1 MSIHEFTALAI
12 IAALVCPNLAPA
24 QQAGYTFKAQSELV
38 LVDVS
43 ARDSHGNLVR
53 DLKPEDF
60 TIYEDNKP
68 QKIATFDVENTE
80 AIPAVP
86 AQTANLLTNT
96 PKKPRPSV
104 ANPNPVSAE
113 EQAIKDRRL
122 IILFFDVSAMQPDEI
137 ERSVDAAATYL
148 NKQMT
153 PADLVSI
160 VSLSTTITVNQD
172 FTADRD
178 QLKKVLDSLNTGA
191 GTGYEEGSTGTT
203 EATAETGNSF
213 TVDDTE
219 YNIFNTDRRLQA
231 LRTVAQQVASVPQKK
246 ALIYFS
252 SGMDRTGIENQSQ
265 LRAATNAAV
274 LANMSIYT
282 MDIRGLQALPPGG
295 EAQNASLRGKSP
307 FSGASTL
314 NDLTANFTTQETLVT
329 LATDTG
335 GRAYLDSNDF
345 GKVFRGVQDDTAMY
359 YMLGYHSS
367 NTARDGKFRRI
378 TVKVNR
384 PGLKIDY
391 RKGYYAEA
399 DFQHSNREE
408 RERQLME
415 ELASDL
421 PSTDLPVYLATGYF
435 RVADNKFYVP
445 ISLIVPGSEIPFIQ
459 AKDQDKATLDVLG
472 LVTDEKKLPSGEIR
486 DTVKLAVNTSNQVRR
501 KNVQYNSYVMLTP
514 GKYHLKVVVR
524 ENQTGRM
531 GSFETDFTIPDL
543 RSTPLKMSSIVL
555 ASQVQPAN
563 KRDAGSPLVHDG
575 SEIVPSVTHVFSNGQ
590 HLYFYYEVY
599 EPAKA
604 VGGPPLSMGVAN
616 SVGARVNST
625 GSPPPVSRSDRMGSD
640 NGKESAKGKAGVR
653 VLSSVAF
660 FKGDVKAYET
670 PLVEV
675 QDISEPNRKAAV
687 FQLDVPLTELKPG
700 FYTAQVNVIDD
711 AGGHFL
717 FPRVAMLVRAEQPVA
732 ITPAP
737 ASKGK
742 TG

>member
-1 MSIHEFTALAI
+1 M
-12 IAALVCPNLAPA
+12 ALVCALVSPDLLMA

-38 LVDVS
+38 LVNVS
-43 ARDSHGNLVR
+43 VRDSHGNLVR

-60 TIYEDNKP
+60 TVLEDNKP
-68 QKIATFDVENTE
+68 QKIASFDIENTE
-80 AIPAVP
+80 SVP
-86 AQTANLLTNT
+86 VVPQQQVALLTNT
-96 PKKPRPSV
+96 PKKVRATV
-104 ANPNPVSAE
+104 ANPNPAPSAE

-122 IILFFDVSAMQPDEI
+122 IILFFDLSAMQPDEV
-137 ERSVDAAATYL
+137 ERSVAAAQNYL
-148 NKQMT
+148 SKQME

-160 VSLSTTITVNQD
+160 VSLSSTITVNLD
-172 FTADRD
+172 FTSNRE
-178 QLKKVLDSLNTGA
+178 QLNKVLQSLNTGA

-203 EATAETGNSF
+203 EGTADTGNSF

-252 SGMDRTGIENQSQ
+252 SGMDRTGIENQSE

-295 EAQNASLRGKSP
+295 EAQNASLRGTSPYSGKS
-307 FSGASTL
+307 TM
-314 NDLTANFTTQETLVT
+314 NDLNSNFTTQETLVT
-329 LATDTG
+329 LAADTG

-359 YMLGYHSS
+359 YLLGYHST

-378 TVKVNR
+378 TVKLNR

-399 DFQHSNREE
+399 DFVHANKDD

-421 PSTDLPVYLATGYF
+421 PSTDLPVYLSTGYF
-435 RVADNKFYVP
+435 RMSDNRFYVP
-445 ISLIVPGSEIPFIQ
+445 ISLIVPGSEIPFTL

-472 LVTDEKKLPSGEIR
+472 LVTDEKKLPAGEIR

-501 KNVQYNSYVMLTP
+501 KNVQYNSYVTLPP
-514 GKYHLKVVVR
+514 GKFHLKVVVR

-531 GSFETDFTIPDL
+531 GSFETDFVIPDL
-543 RSTPLKMSSIVL
+543 KSAPLKMSSIVL
-555 ASQVQPAN
+555 ASQMQPAN
-563 KRDAGSPLVHDG
+563 KRDANNPLVHDG
-575 SEIVPSVTHVFSNGQ
+575 EELVPSVTHVFSSGQ
-590 HLYFYYEVY
+590 QLYFYYEVY
-599 EPAKA
+599 DPAKA
-604 VGGPPLSMGVAN
+604 AAAAPVAR
-616 SVGARVNST
+616 GAAEKAEAK
-625 GSPPPVSRSDRMGSD
+625 P
-640 NGKESAKGKAGVR
+640 NGKENGGPGVR
-653 VLSSVAF
+653 LLSNVAF
-660 FKGDVKAYET
+660 FSGDVKAYET
-670 PLVEV
+670 SLVEV
-675 QDISEPNRKAAV
+675 QQISVPGRKAAV
-687 FQLDVPLTELKPG
+687 FQLDVPLTALKPG
-700 FYTAQVNVIDD
+700 FYTCQVNVIDD

-717 FPRVAMLVRAEQPVA
+717 FPRTAMLVRAARPEANP
-732 ITPAP
+732 PAASP
-737 ASKGK
+737 AASAGK
-742 TG
+742 TGL